1 MATVQPTLFGLLPTT
16 LALSAKKATPRKKR
30 RPKPTVAA
38 TAPVE
43 YATGVNEHSQTTWTL
58 RFPAPAEML
67 SVNGN
72 PHWRRTSPVRKTW
85 REAVFVHAK
94 AAKLPVG
101 LARIRVDVE
110 LRFPR
115 EGRRDAAN
123 YHGNV
128 VKPLVD
134 ALGPPINT
142 VRQGKPINAP
152 GYGLI
157 ADDTAEYLDGPFVRL
172 GPKVGDPKT
181 CPFGEVVVKI
191 TDLSEVQA

>member
-1 MATVQPTLFGLLPTT
+1 MAVVQPTLLGLLPAT
-16 LALSAKKATPRKKR
+16 LAMPAKKTARAKR
-30 RPKPTVAA
+30 RPKPVVAA

-43 YATGVNEHSQTTWTL
+43 YATGENAAGDRTWTL

-101 LARIRVDVE
+101 LTKVRIDVL
-110 LRFPR
+110 LRFPTN
-115 EGRRDAAN
+115 GRRDAAN
-123 YHGNV
+123 YHGNC

-134 ALGPPINT
+134 AMGPPINT
-142 VRQGKPINAP
+142 VRAGKPIVAP

-157 ADDTAEYLDGPFVRL
+157 ADDTAEFLDGPFVRL
-172 GPKVGDPKT
+172 GPKVADPKA
-181 CPFGEVVVKI
+181 CPFGEVLVTI
-191 TDLSEVQA
+191 TDLSEVS

>member
-1 MATVQPTLFGLLPTT
+1 MSSAQQTLFGLLPTT
-16 LALSAKKATPRKKR
+16 LALPAKNAAPRKR
-30 RPKPTVAA
+30 RAKPVVAA

-43 YATGVNEHSQTTWTL
+43 YSTSTDTDGRAIYIL

-72 PHWRRTSPVRKTW
+72 PHWRRTSPVRKAW

-101 LARIRVDVE
+101 LARVRLDVV

-134 ALGPPINT
+134 AFGPPINT
-142 VRQGKPINAP
+142 VRQGKAISAP

-172 GPKVGDPKT
+172 GAKVADPKR
-181 CPFGEVVVKI
+181 CPFGEVIVTI
-191 TDLSEVQA
+191 TDLSEVA

>member
-1 MATVQPTLFGLLPTT
+1 LTGGRSSRGRKWCGRSGRAT
-16 LALSAKKATPRKKR
+16 
-30 RPKPTVAA
+30 
-38 TAPVE
+38 
-43 YATGVNEHSQTTWTL
+43 
-58 RFPAPAEML
+58 
-67 SVNGN
+67 
-72 PHWRRTSPVRKTW
+72 PVRKTW

-101 LARIRVDVE
+101 LARIRVEVE

-142 VRQGKPINAP
+142 VRAGKPINAP

-157 ADDTAEYLDGPFVRL
+157 ADDTAEHLDGPFVRL
-172 GPKVGDPKT
+172 GPKVEDPKR
-181 CPFGEVVVKI
+181 CPFGEVTVVI
-191 TDLSEVQA
+191 TDLSEVTA

>member
-1 MATVQPTLFGLLPTT
+1 MGAVQPTLLDLLPAAPMLPT
-16 LALSAKKATPRKKR
+16 KKAAARRKR
-30 RPKPTVAA
+30 RPRPTVAA

-43 YATGVNEHSQTTWTL
+43 YATGVDAEGNTTWTL

-101 LARIRVDVE
+101 LAKVRIDVQ
-110 LRFPR
+110 LRFPTN
-115 EGRRDAAN
+115 GRRDAAN
-123 YHGNV
+123 YHSNV
-128 VKPLVD
+128 IKPLVD
-134 ALGPPINT
+134 AYGPSINT
-142 VRQGKPINAP
+142 VRAGRAIVAP

-157 ADDTAEYLDGPFVRL
+157 ADDTAEFLEGPFVVL
-172 GPKVGDPKT
+172 GPKVADPKA
-181 CPFGEVVVKI
+181 CPFGEVLIKI
-191 TDLSEVQA
+191 TELEPAP